1 MLVKFEQNR
10 IFQTIQNFVLFDKNG
25 KQFLKSFDAI
35 LEDAPVTETIVW
47 CQNIDLKTII
57 SQCS

>member
-10 IFQTIQNFVLFDKNG
+10 IFLTIQNFVLFDKNG

-35 LEDAPVTETIVW
+35 LEDAPVTETIV
-47 CQNIDLKTII
+47 
-57 SQCS
+57 